1 VPPQNGILE
10 YNLPIGWIVSIEIAI
25 TDRDPLSLQAR
36 VVHENDSRYGF
47 EFVFPESSKRRL
59 IADFF
64 REILD
69 SGG

>member
-1 VPPQNGILE
+1 
-10 YNLPIGWIVSIEIAI
+10 VSIEIAI
-25 TDRDPLSLQAR
+25 ADRDPLSLQAR